1 MPSRFL
7 SFSFKTV
14 NTSPKSRLHV
24 KPLPGWLKRVPKS
37 GIREIFDLTQGAKDV
52 INLSIGEPDFD
63 TPEHIKE
70 AAKTALDEG
79 FTKYTPNAGI
89 IELREAISRKLK
101 RENKID
107 TDPET
112 QIIVTVGA
120 TQAVLLSLLVL
131 LRRDEEVLIPTPGF
145 MTFVSL
151 VRIAGGIPKEVRVKE
166 EDDFKVDP
174 YDLRR
179 KVTKKTKAI
188 ILNSPCNP
196 TGVVLERKNLEQ
208 IAQVALDNDLFVISD
223 EIYEKFVY
231 DGKHFSI
238 ASLDGMQERVVTV
251 NGFSKTYCM
260 TGWRLGY
267 AASKWGVIS
276 EMTKLQMYNSTCPVS
291 FVQKAAI
298 AALDGPHDFLPK
310 MNHEFNERRKL
321 ISRRLAEIDGIS
333 FIEPRGTFYIFP
345 NVKKFKM
352 NSREFVRGL
361 LSKKR
366 VATVPGTA
374 FGKYGEGYIR
384 LSYAAPRN
392 KIQVA
397 LERLEKF
404 CGGILKR

>member
-1 MPSRFL
+1 VR
-7 SFSFKTV
+7 
-14 NTSPKSRLHV
+14 
-24 KPLPGWLKRVPKS
+24 PLARWLKRVPRS
-37 GIREIFDLTQGAKDV
+37 GIREIFELTQGAKDV

-63 TPEHIKE
+63 TPQHIKE
-70 AAKTALDEG
+70 AAKKALDEG

-101 RENKID
+101 RENKIEA
-107 TDPET
+107 DPET
-112 QIIVTVGA
+112 QLIVTVGA

-131 LRRDEEVLIPTPGF
+131 LRRGEEVLIPTPGF

-151 VRIAGGIPKEVRVKE
+151 VRIAGGIPKEVRVKQ
-166 EDDFKVDP
+166 EDDFKLDP
-174 YDLRR
+174 YDLRH

-196 TGVVLERKNLEQ
+196 TGAVLERKNLEQ
-208 IAQVALDNDLFVISD
+208 IAQVALDNDLFIISD

-267 AASKWGVIS
+267 AAGKWGVIS

-291 FVQKAAI
+291 FVQKAAL
-298 AALDGPHDFLPK
+298 AALDGPNDFLPQ
-310 MNHEFNERRKL
+310 MIQEFNTRRKL
-321 ISRRLAEIDGIS
+321 ICGRLAEIDGMS
-333 FIEPRGTFYIFP
+333 FVEPKGAFYVFP
-345 NVKKFKM
+345 NAKKFRLD
-352 NSREFVRGL
+352 SREFVREL
-361 LSKKR
+361 LSKER

-374 FGKYGEGYIR
+374 FGKYGEGHIR

-392 KIQVA
+392 TIETA
-397 LERLEKF
+397 LERLEEF
-404 CGGILKR
+404 CGGIRKR